1 MRDSSKHKGLRK
13 RLVDQLVLKGIKSKI
28 VINALLKV
36 PRHLFIDQDFETHAY
51 IDKAF
56 PIDSEQTISQPFT
69 VAFQTSLL
77 NLNKKDKVLEI
88 GTGSG
93 YQTAILMEIAD
104 SVFSIERQHKLYRRS
119 KKNLTN
125 LGYKTINIKYGD
137 GYIGLPKHQ
146 PFDKILVTA
155 GAEILPKQLL
165 LQLKIG
171 GKLVVPIGK
180 DIQKMTV
187 IERKSEKSFDKKTY
201 GNFKFVPML
210 KNTN

>member
-1 MRDSSKHKGLRK
+1 M
-13 RLVDQLVLKGIKSKI
+13 
-28 VINALLKV
+28 
-36 PRHLFIDQDFETHAY
+36 
-51 IDKAF
+51 
-56 PIDSEQTISQPFT
+56 
-69 VAFQTSLL
+69 
-77 NLNKKDKVLEI
+77 
-88 GTGSG
+88 
-93 YQTAILMEIAD
+93 
-104 SVFSIERQHKLYRRS
+104 
-119 KKNLTN
+119 
-125 LGYKTINIKYGD
+125 GYKTINIKYGD
-137 GYIGLPKHQ
+137 GYKGLQEHQ

-180 DIQKMTV
+180 DIQEMTV

>member
-1 MRDSSKHKGLRK
+1 MRDSSKHKGSRK

-28 VINALLKV
+28 VIDALLKV

-137 GYIGLPKHQ
+137 GYIGLLEHQ

-171 GKLVVPIGK
+171 GKLVIPIGK

-187 IERKSEKSFDKKTY
+187 IERKSEKSFDKKIY

>member
-1 MRDSSKHKGLRK
+1 LRDSSKHKGLRK

>member
-28 VINALLKV
+28 VIDALLKV

-137 GYIGLPKHQ
+137 GYKGLQEHQ

-171 GKLVVPIGK
+171 GKLVIPIGK
-180 DIQKMTV
+180 DVQEMTV
-187 IERKSEKSFDKKTY
+187 IERKSEKSFDKKIY

>member
-1 MRDSSKHKGLRK
+1 MRDSHKHKGLRK

-28 VINALLKV
+28 VIDALLKV

-104 SVFSIERQHKLYRRS
+104 YVFSIERQHKLYRRS

-137 GYIGLPKHQ
+137 GYKGLQEHQ

-171 GKLVVPIGK
+171 GKLVIPIGK

-187 IERKSEKSFDKKTY
+187 IERKSEKSFDKKIY

>member
-28 VINALLKV
+28 VIDALLKV

>member
-28 VINALLKV
+28 VIDALLKV

-137 GYIGLPKHQ
+137 GYVGLQEHQ

-171 GKLVVPIGK
+171 GKLVIPIGK

>member
-28 VINALLKV
+28 VIDALLKV

-137 GYIGLPKHQ
+137 GYKGLQEHQ

-171 GKLVVPIGK
+171 GKLVIPIGK

-187 IERKSEKSFDKKTY
+187 IERKSEKSFYKKIY

>member
-28 VINALLKV
+28 VIDALLKV

-137 GYIGLPKHQ
+137 GYKGLQEHQ

-180 DIQKMTV
+180 DIQEMTA

-201 GNFKFVPML
+201 GNFKF
-210 KNTN
+210 TSSFS

>member
-1 MRDSSKHKGLRK
+1 MRDSSKHKGSRK

-137 GYIGLPKHQ
+137 GYKGLQEHQ

-171 GKLVVPIGK
+171 GKLVIPIGK
-180 DIQKMTV
+180 DIQEMTV

>member
-28 VINALLKV
+28 VIDALLKV

-137 GYIGLPKHQ
+137 GYKGLQEHQ

-171 GKLVVPIGK
+171 GKLVIPIGK

-187 IERKSEKSFDKKTY
+187 IERKSEKSFDKKIY

>member
-137 GYIGLPKHQ
+137 GYKGLQEHQ

-187 IERKSEKSFDKKTY
+187 VERKSEKSFDKKIY

>member
-28 VINALLKV
+28 VIDALLKV

-137 GYIGLPKHQ
+137 GYKGLQEHQ

-187 IERKSEKSFDKKTY
+187 VERKSEKSFDKKIY